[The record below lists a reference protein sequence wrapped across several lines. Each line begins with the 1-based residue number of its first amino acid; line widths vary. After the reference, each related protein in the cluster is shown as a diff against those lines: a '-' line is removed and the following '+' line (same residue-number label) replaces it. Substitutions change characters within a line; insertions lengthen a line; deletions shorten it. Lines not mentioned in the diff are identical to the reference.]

1 MAESWDCI
9 SKPLV
14 IRCPIASDGSGSTF
28 GPLVPLT
35 PLWFLCAV
43 LALAI
48 LHLHLSFFLVEL
60 QEAGHRL
67 VRWTNTSII
76 IKKDLNIS

>member
-1 MAESWDCI
+1 MAESCDCI

-28 GPLVPLT
+28 WPLVPLT

-60 QEAGHRL
+60 QEAGYRL

>member
-35 PLWFLCAV
+35 PLWFC
-43 LALAI
+43 
-48 LHLHLSFFLVEL
+48 LHLHLSFFFLVEL
-60 QEAGHRL
+60 QEAGYRL